1 MKRVIQRFSLVA
13 VLLVSMLTISVPNS
27 VAANLPVTSGLLAN
41 FTADNYNASTKV
53 WTNSASGGSSNATAS
68 GSPTLVS
75 ISPNTYLGNTQ
86 SFQAVQ
92 GVQADSINFGMN
104 ALPATYTFFSVARYN
119 PVDSSTS
126 RYECCTNAE
135 GRNRIFTSIVGN
147 WLSGFWAGL
156 SGVSYHEGWTTVG
169 ASDSHHNQWVLSSD
183 VSAST
188 YRAANY
194 RSYSDSVTVTSNT
207 GVSDSV
213 AHGLIINGGALP
225 TETSRFQVAAVISY
239 NRVLTAPEVK
249 VMEAYLSDLYGIRA
263 NVPSVITVS
272 AGNNQSAAPASQV
285 ATAPAVL
292 VVDNRGVAVES
303 ATVTFAIASG
313 GGSLASSG
321 IVYTNTSG
329 IATSPAW
336 TLGPSPGS
344 NTLTASTT
352 YVSNTTFTETA
363 TDTVAPTSVGTIT
376 ALYTNTTSVSVG
388 YVASDSGTITS
399 VAAYYSTSAALTSPS
414 LCGSVT
420 SAATSGTITCTIPAT
435 NTTYYIYTRA
445 TDSASNVESAP
456 SSADDSIV
464 KNDAISLA
472 GTTQT
477 LSATYGR
484 AASDTV
490 TATLGTGT
498 KTFVL
503 TGTSNAGIT
512 IDTTTANRA
521 VLNISSSV
529 VAGTYYETM
538 TATDTLGATA
548 TYAITVTVAS
558 AISLAGTTQTLS
570 ATYGQAASDTVTAT
584 LGTGTKTFA
593 LTGTSNAGITIDTT
607 TANRAVLNVA
617 NTVAA
622 STYYETITATDTL
635 GANATYS
642 ITLTVSKADTLTI
655 TAGTLSPLRY
665 SGSQDALVPT
675 NTTSGLASGDSISGL
690 SYSYSASLSSLSND
704 TCENGG
710 VCVIGNT
717 APGGGVVFFVSD
729 TVIDVASGIS
739 TGGTYLAT
747 APLAWNSG
755 VEKMA
760 PWGCSGTNISG
771 TVGTIGS
778 GASNTLAITNNAC
791 SLSTNAAALAADLT
805 YGGYSDWFLPSGNEV
820 SYMYTNLKANNLG
833 SFSNNNYWSST
844 QSTGNPS
851 GQADY
856 VWFGS
861 GATGVSGGTDKN
873 NSSGSLMTVRP
884 IRAFSRQ
891 TSVTFTYG
899 PTSSKPTNVGTYVIT
914 PSAVTFSGSG
924 STLNYS
930 AVVYVAGSVTIVQ
943 ETQTALSVPSLLGV
957 FSANPS
963 TITLYTTGGS
973 DTGTV
978 TFALNSGG
986 SATGCALSGENNTT
1000 LSVASAG
1007 TCLVTATKAAT
1018 TNYLVATASG
1028 TITFYA
1034 YQTYT
1039 TQSYG
1044 DSGSHTIVL
1053 TGGGTPWSVVAG
1065 SAPSISGISL
1075 ASGPVGTVITISG
1088 TGFNG
1093 VTVVQ
1098 INRED
1103 MASFTGLSPTSISAT
1118 IQGGATSGPIYVENA
1133 FGGDFYFSGF
1143 TVTS

>member
-1 MKRVIQRFSLVA
+1 MKRLIQRFSLVT
-13 VLLVSMLTISVPNS
+13 VLLVAMLTISVPVS
-27 VAANLPVTSGLLAN
+27 SAAVLPVTSGLLAN

-53 WTNSASGGSSNATAS
+53 WTNSASDGSGDATATA
-68 GSPTLVS
+68 GAPTKVS
-75 ISPNTYLGNTQ
+75 ISANSFGNTKA
-86 SFQAVQ
+86 FQAVE
-92 GVQADSINFGMN
+92 GVKTDTIDFGMA

-119 PVDSSTS
+119 PATSTDYSNGATNSSV
-126 RYECCTNAE
+126 
-135 GRNRIFTSIVGN
+135 GRSRIFTSKVGN
-147 WLSGFWAGL
+147 WLSGFWAGF
-156 SGVSYHEGWTTVG
+156 SGVAYHDGWKTSSTV
-169 ASDSHHNQWVLSSD
+169 DTHRNQWVLSSD
-183 VSAST
+183 VASPT
-188 YRAANY
+188 YRSSVY
-194 RSYSDSVTVTSNT
+194 RSFSSAGPSTSTTNTADSVE
-207 GVSDSV
+207 
-213 AHGLIINGGALP
+213 HGLIINGGIFPL
-225 TETSRFQVAAVISY
+225 ETSRFQIAAVISY
-239 NRVLTAPEVK
+239 NRILTAPEVK

-263 NVPSVITVS
+263 NVPSVITVN
-272 AGNNQSAAPASQV
+272 AGNNQSAATATQV

-292 VVDNRGVAVES
+292 VVDDRGVAVES
-303 ATVTFAIASG
+303 ATVTFAIATG

-321 IVYTNTSG
+321 IVFTNTSG

-352 YVSNTTFTETA
+352 YVSNITFTETA
-363 TDTVAPTSVGTIT
+363 TDTVAPTSIGTIT

-399 VAAYYSTSAALTSPS
+399 VAAYYSTSPALTSPS

-521 VLNISSSV
+521 VLNVS
-529 VAGTYYETM
+529 
-538 TATDTLGATA
+538 
-548 TYAITVTVAS
+548 
-558 AISLAGTTQTLS
+558 
-570 ATYGQAASDTVTAT
+570 
-584 LGTGTKTFA
+584 
-593 LTGTSNAGITIDTT
+593 
-607 TANRAVLNVA
+607 

-622 STYYETITATDTL
+622 STYYETLTATDTL
-635 GANATYS
+635 GANATYA

-655 TAGTLSPLRY
+655 TAGNPSTLTY
-665 SGSQDALVPT
+665 TGSTAIFTPT
-675 NTTSGLASGDSISGL
+675 YTTTGLSTVNTISGVT
-690 SYSYSASLSSLSND
+690 YTYSAPTVATCAQGGPCTVGD
-704 TCENGG
+704 TGPAGG
-710 VCVIGNT
+710 K
-717 APGGGVVFFVSD
+717 VFYVSD

-739 TGGTYLAT
+739 TGGIYLEA
-747 APLAWNSG
+747 AP
-755 VEKMA
+755 A
-760 PWGCSGTNISG
+760 PVDKTEYNWCEGGSAPYTTEIFANGSE
-771 TVGTIGS
+771 VGT
-778 GASNTLAITNNAC
+778 GASNTLTIANNCTGGAGYEA
-791 SLSTNAAALAADLT
+791 SHLT
-805 YGGYSDWFLPSGNEV
+805 VGGYSDWFLPSSGEQIYMYYNMPTIGLVGNE
-820 SYMYTNLKANNLG
+820 ANYLYAG
-833 SFSNNNYWSST
+833 STETANWIASSLVPGAGIGNQNKGQGTPYW
-844 QSTGNPS
+844 
-851 GQADY
+851 
-856 VWFGS
+856 
-861 GATGVSGGTDKN
+861 
-873 NSSGSLMTVRP
+873 P
-884 IRAFSRQ
+884 IRAFS
-891 TSVTFTYG
+891 VTVSSLPGYG
-899 PTSSKPTNVGTYVIT
+899 PSATKPTNAGTYSIT
-914 PSAVTFSGSG
+914 PSAVTFTGSG
-924 STLNYS
+924 STSNYQ
-930 AVVYVAGSVTIVQ
+930 AVVYVAGSLTINKASQ
-943 ETQTALSVPSLLGV
+943 GALSVASLQAV
-957 FSANPS
+957 FSANPT

-978 TFALNSGG
+978 SFALDSGG
-986 SATGCALSGENNTT
+986 SATSCTLSGTDNTT

-1028 TITFYA
+1028 TINFYT
-1034 YQTYT
+1034 YLSYT

-1044 DSGSHTIVL
+1044 DAGSHTIVL

-1093 VTVVQ
+1093 VNVVQ
-1098 INRED
+1098 LNRVD

-1118 IQGGATSGPIYVENA
+1118 IPGGATSGPIYVENE
-1133 FGGDFYFSGF
+1133 FGGDFFFSGF

>member
-13 VLLVSMLTISVPNS
+13 VLLVSMLTISVSNS

-53 WTNSASGGSSNATAS
+53 WTNSASGGSGNATAS

-92 GVQADSINFGMN
+92 GVQSDSITFGMN

-126 RYECCTNAE
+126 RYECCANAE

-156 SGVSYHEGWTTVG
+156 TGVSYHEGWTTTG
-169 ASDSHHNQWVLSSD
+169 IGTLDSHHNQWVLSSD

-207 GVSDSV
+207 RVSDSV

-584 LGTGTKTFA
+584 LGTGTKTFV

-607 TANRAVLNVA
+607 TANQAVLNVA

-622 STYYETITATDTL
+622 STYYETITATDTI
-635 GANATYS
+635 GANATYA
-642 ITLTVSKADTLTI
+642 ITVTVGKADTLTI
-655 TAGTLSPLRY
+655 TAGNPSTLTY
-665 SGSQDALVPT
+665 TGSAAIFTPT
-675 NTTSGLASGDSISGL
+675 YTTTGLSIVNTISGVT
-690 SYSYSASLSSLSND
+690 YTYSAPTVATCAQGGPCTVGD
-704 TCENGG
+704 TGPAGG
-710 VCVIGNT
+710 K
-717 APGGGVVFFVSD
+717 VFYVSD

-739 TGGTYLAT
+739 TGGTYLEAAPAPVDKTAYNWCEGGSAPYTTEIFASAT
-747 APLAWNSG
+747 S
-755 VEKMA
+755 
-760 PWGCSGTNISG
+760 
-771 TVGTIGS
+771 VGT
-778 GASNTLAITNNAC
+778 GASNTLIIANNCTGGAGYEA
-791 SLSTNAAALAADLT
+791 SHLT
-805 YGGYSDWFLPSGNEV
+805 LGGYSDWFLPSSGEQM
-820 SYMYTNLKANNLG
+820 YMYYNMATIGLTG
-833 SFSNNNYWSST
+833 SEATYLYAGSTEFSNWIGASLVPWAGIGGQNK
-844 QSTGNPS
+844 
-851 GQADY
+851 GQATPY
-856 VWFGS
+856 W
-861 GATGVSGGTDKN
+861 
-873 NSSGSLMTVRP
+873 P
-884 IRAFSRQ
+884 IRAFS
-891 TSVTFTYG
+891 VTVSSLPGYG
-899 PTSSKPTNVGTYVIT
+899 PSATKPTNAGTYSIT
-914 PSAVTFSGSG
+914 PSAVTFTGSG
-924 STLNYS
+924 STSNYQ
-930 AVVYVAGSVTIVQ
+930 AVVYVAGSLTINKASQ
-943 ETQTALSVPSLLGV
+943 GALSVASLQAV
-957 FSANPS
+957 FSANPT

-978 TFALNSGG
+978 SFALDSGG
-986 SATGCALSGENNTT
+986 TATSCTLSGADNTT

-1044 DSGSHTIVL
+1044 DAGSHTIVL

-1093 VTVVQ
+1093 VNVVQ

-1133 FGGDFYFSGF
+1133 YGGDFYFSGF

>member
-1 MKRVIQRFSLVA
+1 MKRLIQRFSLVT
-13 VLLVSMLTISVPNS
+13 VLLVAMLTISVPVS
-27 VAANLPVTSGLLAN
+27 SAAILPVTSGLLAN

-53 WTNSASGGSSNATAS
+53 WTNSASGGSGNATATA
-68 GSPTLVS
+68 GAPTKVS
-75 ISPNTYLGNTQ
+75 ISANSFGNTQ
-86 SFQAVQ
+86 SFQAVE
-92 GVQADSINFGMN
+92 GVKTDTIDFGMA

-119 PVDSSTS
+119 PATSTDYSNGATNSSV
-126 RYECCTNAE
+126 
-135 GRNRIFTSIVGN
+135 GRSRIFTSKVGN
-147 WLSGFWAGL
+147 WLSGFWAGF
-156 SGVSYHEGWTTVG
+156 SGVAYHDGWKTSSSVDT
-169 ASDSHHNQWVLSSD
+169 HKNQWVLSSD
-183 VSAST
+183 VASPT
-188 YRAANY
+188 YRSSVY
-194 RSYSDSVTVTSNT
+194 KSYSSAGPSTSTTNTADSVE
-207 GVSDSV
+207 
-213 AHGLIINGGALP
+213 HGLIINGGIFPL
-225 TETSRFQVAAVISY
+225 ETSRFQIAAVISY
-239 NRVLTAPEVK
+239 NRILTAPEVK

-263 NVPSVITVS
+263 NVPSIITVN

-292 VVDNRGVAVES
+292 VVDDRGVAVES
-303 ATVTFAIASG
+303 ATVTFAIATG

-352 YVSNTTFTETA
+352 YVSNITFTETA

-399 VAAYYSTSAALTSPS
+399 VATYYSTSPALTSPS

-490 TATLGTGT
+490 TATQGTGT
-498 KTFVL
+498 KTFIL

-512 IDTTTANRA
+512 IDTTTAN
-521 VLNISSSV
+521 
-529 VAGTYYETM
+529 
-538 TATDTLGATA
+538 
-548 TYAITVTVAS
+548 
-558 AISLAGTTQTLS
+558 Q
-570 ATYGQAASDTVTAT
+570 
-584 LGTGTKTFA
+584 
-593 LTGTSNAGITIDTT
+593 
-607 TANRAVLNVA
+607 AVLNVS

-622 STYYETITATDTL
+622 STYYETLTATDTL

-655 TAGTLSPLRY
+655 TAGNPSTLTYTGSTAIFTPTYTTTGLSP
-665 SGSQDALVPT
+665 V
-675 NTTSGLASGDSISGL
+675 NTISGVT
-690 SYSYSASLSSLSND
+690 YTYSAPTVATCAQGGPCIVGD
-704 TCENGG
+704 TGPAGG
-710 VCVIGNT
+710 K
-717 APGGGVVFFVSD
+717 VFYVSD

-739 TGGTYLAT
+739 TGGTYLEA
-747 APLAWNSG
+747 AP
-755 VEKMA
+755 A
-760 PWGCSGTNISG
+760 PVDKTEYNWCEGGSAPYTTEIFANGSA
-771 TVGTIGS
+771 VGT
-778 GASNTLAITNNAC
+778 GASNTSIISNNC
-791 SLSTNAAALAADLT
+791 SGGAGYEASHLT
-805 YGGYSDWFLPSGNEV
+805 LGGYSDWFLPSSGEQIYMYYNMPTIGLVGNE
-820 SYMYTNLKANNLG
+820 ANYLYAG
-833 SFSNNNYWSST
+833 STETANWIASSLVPGAGI
-844 QSTGNPS
+844 GNQNK
-851 GQADY
+851 GQATPY
-856 VWFGS
+856 W
-861 GATGVSGGTDKN
+861 
-873 NSSGSLMTVRP
+873 P
-884 IRAFSRQ
+884 IRAFS
-891 TSVTFTYG
+891 VTVSSLPGYG
-899 PTSSKPTNVGTYVIT
+899 PSATKPTNAGTYSIT
-914 PSAVTFSGSG
+914 PSAVTFTGSG
-924 STLNYS
+924 STSNYQ
-930 AVVYVAGSVTIVQ
+930 AVVYVAGSLTINKASQ
-943 ETQTALSVPSLLGV
+943 GALSVASLQAV
-957 FSANPS
+957 FSANP
-963 TITLYTTGGS
+963 TTLTLYTTGGS

-978 TFALNSGG
+978 SFALDSGG
-986 SATGCALSGENNTT
+986 TATSCTLSGTDNTT

-1028 TITFYA
+1028 TINFYT
-1034 YQTYT
+1034 YLSYT

-1044 DSGSHTIVL
+1044 DAGSHTIVL